1 MDSLLLAVKWF
12 FIGGGSLFVLI
23 GGLGV
28 LRFPDLF
35 TRLHA
40 ASVTDTLGA
49 GMLLTGLMIEAGF
62 SLITIKLL
70 IILVFLFLTSPTSS
84 YALAKAALH
93 GGYKPLL
100 GNDKTSSSA
109 SVSNSKT

>member
-1 MDSLLLAVKWF
+1 MDSLLYIIKWF
-12 FIGGGSLFVLI
+12 FIGGGSFFVLT
-23 GGLGV
+23 GALGV

-62 SLITIKLL
+62 TLITIKLIFIL
-70 IILVFLFLTSPTSS
+70 IFLFLTSPTSA

-100 GNDKTSSSA
+100 KQDPEMHKNPKSRSR
-109 SVSNSKT
+109 N